1 MAYIV
6 RDNEIVPIAIP
17 QGQRVKIGSN
27 YRAPLQ
33 NHIATDQLWIQDVFT
48 FSQIPYYAVRFRF
61 EKYLVQASIWLGIV
75 VMFGMIGRYLL
86 GAPN

>member
-17 QGQRVKIGSN
+17 QGRRVRIGSN
-27 YRAPLQ
+27 YRAPLA
-33 NHIATDQLWIQDVFT
+33 NHIANDQLWIQDVFT
-48 FSQIPYYAVRFRF
+48 FGNIPYYAVRFRF
-61 EKYLVQASIWLGIV
+61 EKYLVQASLWLGVV
-75 VMFGMIGRYLL
+75 VMLSMIGRYLL

>member
-17 QGQRVKIGSN
+17 QGKRVKIGSN
-27 YRAPLQ
+27 YRAPLA
-33 NHIATDQLWIQDVFT
+33 NHIANDQLWIQDVFT
-48 FSQIPYYAVRFRF
+48 FSNIPYYAVRFRF
-61 EKYLVQASIWLGIV
+61 ERYLVQTSLWLGVV

-86 GAPN
+86 NAPA

>member
-17 QGQRVKIGSN
+17 QGRRVKIGSN
-27 YRAPLQ
+27 YRAPLA
-33 NHIATDQLWIQDVFT
+33 NHIANDQLWIQDVFT
-48 FSQIPYYAVRFRF
+48 FSNIPYYAVRFRF
-61 EKYLVQASIWLGIV
+61 ERYLVQASLWLGVV
-75 VMFGMIGRYLL
+75 VMFCMIGRYLL